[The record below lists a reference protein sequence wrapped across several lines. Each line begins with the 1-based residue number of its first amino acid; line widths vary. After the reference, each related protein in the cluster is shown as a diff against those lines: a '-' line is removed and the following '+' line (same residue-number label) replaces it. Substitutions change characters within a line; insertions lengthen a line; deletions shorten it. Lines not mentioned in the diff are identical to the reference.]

1 MSDPVKNVDIED
13 VLSSIRR
20 LIIDVDKPRARDS
33 GPMAE
38 ASGSAAVAPESD
50 GMLSE
55 RLVLTPAFRVA
66 EEAEIPQS
74 THDSAADHVS
84 DVAESDDAN
93 GEHKGDDVGVA
104 ADLPPEL
111 LWTVPKSD
119 VKNPDGTGPDQVDD
133 GPAETVVTPDRS
145 ALEATIA
152 ELEASVGAD
161 GDFEP
166 DHGSEE
172 IDAVVWPRRVARVQA
187 EATDAEELQDDTADD
202 VDDEDTGVA
211 EVAFQHHV
219 DDAEEIADSD
229 SEETDLAPDRDAT
242 KDRAAD
248 TTDRDDEA
256 LNAYLD
262 DEGMMDE
269 DMLRDLVTDIV
280 RQELQGTMGE
290 RITRNVR
297 KLVRREIHRILSSQD
312 FE

>member
-33 GPMAE
+33 GPLAE
-38 ASGSAAVAPESD
+38 ARGSAAVAPESD
-50 GMLSE
+50 GMSSE

-66 EEAEIPQS
+66 KEAEMPQS
-74 THDSAADHVS
+74 THDSDADLVS
-84 DVAESDDAN
+84 DVAESDDAIAEHN
-93 GEHKGDDVGVA
+93 GNEVGVA

-119 VKNPDGTGPDQVDD
+119 AKNSDGAGPDQVDD
-133 GPAETVVTPDRS
+133 RPAETVVTPDRS

-152 ELEASVGAD
+152 ELEASVGAG

-172 IDAVVWPRRVARVQA
+172 IDAVVWPRRVARVRT

-202 VDDEDTGVA
+202 VGADTGVA
-211 EVAFQHHV
+211 EVAFQHRV
-219 DDAEEIADSD
+219 DDAEEIAVSD
-229 SEETDLAPDRDAT
+229 SGETDLDSDAT
-242 KDRAAD
+242 EGRAAG

-269 DMLRDLVTDIV
+269 DMLRNLVTEIV
-280 RQELQGTMGE
+280 RQELQGTMGQ

>member
-50 GMLSE
+50 GMSSE

-66 EEAEIPQS
+66 EEAEVPQS
-74 THDSAADHVS
+74 THDSVADDVS
-84 DVAESDDAN
+84 DVAESNDAN
-93 GEHKGDDVGVA
+93 GDDVGVA

-119 VKNPDGTGPDQVDD
+119 VKNSDGAGSDQVDD

-202 VDDEDTGVA
+202 SSVA

-229 SEETDLAPDRDAT
+229 SEETDLAPERDAT
-242 KDRAAD
+242 EDRAAD